1 MTDEN
6 GRSKGFGFVCFEK
19 PDEATN
25 AVTEMNSKMVC
36 SKPLYVALAQRKE
49 DRRAQLA
56 SQYMQRLASMRLS
69 NNVPGTMYTP
79 SQGGYFV
86 SSTLQVRI
94 CRELSRNA
102 MLRGEISSRGCVAL
116 ALLASSLCEGCL

>member
-19 PDEATN
+19 PEEATS

-36 SKPLYVALAQRKE
+36 SKPLYVAIAQRKE

-56 SQYMQRLASMRLS
+56 SQYMQRLASMRMHG
-69 NNVPGTMYTP
+69 NVPGAAMYNPTQP
-79 SQGGYFV
+79 GPGYYVANPMQQV
-86 SSTLQVRI
+86 SF
-94 CRELSRNA
+94 
-102 MLRGEISSRGCVAL
+102 
-116 ALLASSLCEGCL
+116 LLFFL